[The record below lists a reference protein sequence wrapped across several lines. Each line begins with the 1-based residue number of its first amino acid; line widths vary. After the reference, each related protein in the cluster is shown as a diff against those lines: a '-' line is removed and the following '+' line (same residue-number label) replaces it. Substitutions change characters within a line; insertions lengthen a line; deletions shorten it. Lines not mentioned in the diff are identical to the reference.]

1 MGVTLDS
8 LIVENRESLTDR
20 IVKDA
25 IGQIPSYAEAPLR
38 VTIERIE
45 QGLDALAD
53 SIRENDPDILE
64 QHLIGV
70 AGARRREG
78 YAILE
83 LHAVISFY
91 ERHLRDVVLSTC
103 TDEVECNALLALLD
117 AVMGAARMVL
127 SVRYTLIAMDQRQK
141 T

>member
-1 MGVTLDS
+1 MEVTLDS
-8 LIVENRESLTDR
+8 LIIENRELLVDR
-20 IVKDA
+20 IAKDA

-45 QGLDALAD
+45 EGLDALAE
-53 SIRENDPDILE
+53 SIREDDPDILE
-64 QHLIGV
+64 HHLIGV
-70 AGARRREG
+70 AGARRLEG

-83 LHAVISFY
+83 LHAVIYLY
-91 ERHLRDVVLSTC
+91 ERHLREVVLNTC

-127 SVRYTLIAMDQRQK
+127 SVRYTLIAMEARTK
-141 T
+141 G

>member
-1 MGVTLDS
+1 MGITLDN
-8 LIVENRESLTDR
+8 LITDNRELLVDR

-45 QGLDALAD
+45 EGLDALAE
-53 SIRENDPDILE
+53 SIREDDPDILE
-64 QHLIGV
+64 QHLIGI
-70 AGARRREG
+70 AATRRQEG

-83 LHAVISFY
+83 LHAVIYLY
-91 ERHLRDVVLSTC
+91 ERHLRDAIVSNC
-103 TDEVECNALLALLD
+103 TGEVECNALMALLD

-127 SVRYTLIAMDQRQK
+127 SVRYMLIAMEQRQR